1 MGRKEGEFPPARLL
15 PLRNSPSIMF
25 SRVLIQAILVLGL
38 VSSCAA
44 VEAGHSFVYYGFS
57 DANLTL
63 SGQAVLTSGGLVQLT
78 NDTAE
83 EQGHAF
89 FPLPFRLSDHS
100 KGGIPLSF
108 STSFI
113 FAIVPKYPDVGGH
126 GITFALSPTV
136 DLPGSMPSQHLG
148 LLNTTDNG
156 NLSNH
161 IVAVEFDTVKT
172 VEFGDINAN
181 HVGIDVNSL
190 NSANST
196 TASYIDGG
204 THRNLSLMG
213 GGPLRVWVEY
223 DGPRTKMEVTI
234 SPMEVPR
241 PKIPL
246 LSAIVNISSVV
257 KEETY
262 LGFTASTGAATET
275 NYILAWSFSL
285 DGKAEELDLSKI
297 PKLPTKD
304 EPGRQRWRVVLPIA
318 LPSAGVFILLVVIA
332 TAIFVARRR
341 KFAEV
346 LEDWEQEYGPQRFS
360 YRDLYRATRGF
371 SEEQVVGV
379 GGFGRVYKGVL
390 PSSKVEVAVKKIAHE
405 SQQGMREF
413 VSEIASMGRLRHRNL
428 VQLLGYCRRQRELL
442 LVYDF
447 MPNGSLDRCLFGS
460 DKPKLTWEQR
470 ICIVKGVASGLL
482 YLHCGW
488 DQVVVHRDI
497 KASNVLLDGDLN
509 GRLSDFGLARLYDH
523 GTNPQTTHVVGT
535 LGYLAPELT
544 KTGKATTMTDVYAF
558 GAFLLEVACGRRPI
572 NMRSSA
578 DEPLLVDWVLECWK
592 KGVIV
597 EAADP
602 ELRRGGSGEE
612 AAEIERV
619 LMLGLLCS
627 HTDPMARPSMRQ
639 VVQYLEGDAPL
650 PVISPGRLDASSSA
664 FRRSEGFDDFVVTYP
679 YTSTTSFG
687 RDSSVGESFF
697 SQSR

>member
-1 MGRKEGEFPPARLL
+1 MSRASLLLLLFLSLL
-15 PLRNSPSIMF
+15 PVLALGQEVKFVYNGF
-25 SRVLIQAILVLGL
+25 SGGGA
-38 VSSCAA
+38 AA
-44 VEAGHSFVYYGFS
+44 VNNNHNISLNGIAEVEGGGFVR
-57 DANLTL
+57 
-63 SGQAVLTSGGLVQLT
+63 LT
-78 NDTAE
+78 NETSRLI
-83 EQGHAF
+83 GRAF
-89 FPLPFRLSDHS
+89 YPLPVRFRNATDGSVF
-100 KGGIPLSF
+100 SF
-108 STSFI
+108 STAFA
-113 FAIVPKYPDVGGH
+113 FAIVPEYPKLGGH
-126 GITFALSPTV
+126 GLAFTVAPTKE
-136 DLPGSMPSQHLG
+136 LHGGLPSQYLG
-148 LLNTTDNG
+148 LLNASDVG
-156 NLSNH
+156 NSSNH
-161 IVAVEFDTVKT
+161 VFAVEFDTVQDF
-172 VEFGDINAN
+172 EFGTSTITT
-181 HVGIDVNSL
+181 
-190 NSANST
+190 SA
-196 TASYIDGG
+196 
-204 THRNLSLMG
+204 
-213 GGPLRVWVEY
+213 PLRVWVEY
-223 DGPRTKMEVTI
+223 DGSRMKMEVTI
-234 SPMEVPR
+234 SPMEVAR

-246 LSAIVNISSVV
+246 LSAIVNISSIV

-275 NYILAWSFSL
+275 NYVLAWSFRL
-285 DGKAEELDLSKI
+285 DGKAEELDLSKV
-297 PKLPTKD
+297 PKLPAKD
-304 EPGRQRWRVVLPIA
+304 KPGRERWRVVLPIA
-318 LPSAGVFILLVVIA
+318 LPSAGVFVLLIVIA
-332 TAIFVARRR
+332 MVIFVARRR

-442 LVYDF
+442 LVYEF
-447 MPNGSLDRCLFGS
+447 MPNGSLDRYLFGS
-460 DKPKLTWEQR
+460 GRPKLSWEQR
-470 ICIVKGVASGLL
+470 MSIVKGVASGLL

-523 GTNPQTTHVVGT
+523 GTNPHTTHVVGT
-535 LGYLAPELT
+535 FGYLAPEVT

-572 NMRSSA
+572 NMRSSG
-578 DEPLLVDWVLECWK
+578 DDSLLIDWVLECWK
-592 KGVIV
+592 KGAIT

-602 ELRRGGSGEE
+602 ELRRGGGEE

-619 LMLGLLCS
+619 LMLGLFCS

-639 VVQYLEGDAPL
+639 AVQYLEGDAPL
-650 PVISPGRLDASSSA
+650 PEMSPACLDASSSA
-664 FRRSEGFDDFVVTYP
+664 FRRSEGFDEFGVAFP

-687 RDSSVGESFF
+687 RDSSVGEWFF
-697 SQSR
+697 TQSR